1 LSRLGYPFVPPAATV
16 PLCRRGELNVTD
28 PFSTPRVHEESRPE
42 EHSETA
48 EEEQNEPAVK
58 TCPECSGRIVHDEAQ
73 AETHCQDCG
82 RVLESDQIDRGPEWR
97 AFDSR
102 EKKNKSR
109 VGAPQTQQLH
119 DRGLSTVIDWR
130 DEDAYGRSLSSRQ
143 REKMQRLRKW
153 DERFRT
159 KNDRE
164 RNLKHALGEINR
176 MASALGCPDPIRET
190 TSVLYRRA
198 LENDMIRGRSIEG
211 MATAALYAGSR
222 LENAPR
228 TLDEVAAVSR
238 VDKLEIERAYRYLA
252 DELELEMAPTHPEA
266 YIARFASQLGCPDE
280 TERRSRELTQAA
292 VEAGVH
298 SGRNPVGIAAAA
310 LYAAAK
316 LTNQDVIQP
325 ELAEIASVSEVTIRN
340 RYPEILEA
348 ADEVSSG

>member
-1 LSRLGYPFVPPAATV
+1 VTESFATPEV
-16 PLCRRGELNVTD
+16 RREG
-28 PFSTPRVHEESRPE
+28 PREERDK
-42 EHSETA
+42 TV
-48 EEEQNEPAVK
+48 EEEPDESSVE
-58 TCPECSGRIVHDEAQ
+58 TCPECSGHIVHNETQ
-73 AETHCQDCG
+73 AEIHCQDCG
-82 RVLESDQIDRGPEWR
+82 CVLESDQIDHGPEWR
-97 AFDSR
+97 AFSSR
-102 EKKNKSR
+102 ERDDRSR

-143 REKMQRLRKW
+143 RKKMRRLRKW

-164 RNLKHALGEINR
+164 RNLKQALGEIDR
-176 MASALGCPDPIRET
+176 MASALGCPDPIKET
-190 TSVLYRRA
+190 TSMLYRRA
-198 LENDMIRGRSIEG
+198 LEEDLIRGRSIEG

-238 VDKLEIERAYRYLA
+238 VDQLEIERAYRYLA
-252 DELELEMAPTHPEA
+252 VELELEMAPTNPEA

-292 VEAGVH
+292 VETGVH

-316 LTNQDVIQP
+316 LTNQDVTQP
-325 ELAEIASVSEVTIRN
+325 EIAEIANVSEVTIRN

>member
-1 LSRLGYPFVPPAATV
+1 ML
-16 PLCRRGELNVTD
+16 PLCYRRELNVTE
-28 PFSTPRVHEESRPE
+28 PFTTPRVREEGSPE
-42 EHSETA
+42 EHGETA
-48 EEEQNEPAVK
+48 EKEQNDLSAK
-58 TCPECSGRIVHDEAQ
+58 TCPECSGPIVHDEAQ
-73 AETHCQDCG
+73 AEIHCQDCG
-82 RVLESDQIDRGPEWR
+82 RVLESDQIDREPEWR

-102 EKKNKSR
+102 EKNDKSR

-143 REKMQRLRKW
+143 RKKMQRLRKW

-159 KNDRE
+159 KNSQE

-190 TSVLYRRA
+190 TSVLYRQV
-198 LENDMIRGRSIEG
+198 LEKDMLRGRSIEG
-211 MATAALYAGSR
+211 MATASLYAGSR

-238 VDKLEIERAYRYLA
+238 VDKIEIERTYRYLA
-252 DELELEMAPTHPEA
+252 DELELEMTPTDPEA
-266 YIARFASQLGCPDE
+266 YIARFASELGCPDE
-280 TERRSRELTQAA
+280 TERRSRELIQAA

-316 LTNQDVIQP
+316 LTNQDVIQDD
-325 ELAEIASVSEVTIRN
+325 LAEIANVSKVTIRN
-340 RYPEILEA
+340 RYTEILEA

>member
-1 LSRLGYPFVPPAATV
+1 MTESFITSGVR
-16 PLCRRGELNVTD
+16 
-28 PFSTPRVHEESRPE
+28 EENYPE
-42 EHSETA
+42 EDDETG
-48 EEEQNEPAVK
+48 EKKRNERSIE
-58 TCPECSGRIVHDEAQ
+58 TCPECSGHVVHNEAQ

-82 RVLESDQIDRGPEWR
+82 RVVESDQIDYGPEWR

-102 EKKNKSR
+102 ERSDKSR

-143 REKMQRLRKW
+143 RKKMHRLRKW

-159 KNDRE
+159 KSDRE
-164 RNLKHALGEINR
+164 RNLKQALGEINR
-176 MASALGCPDPIRET
+176 MVSALGCPDPIGET
-190 TSVLYRRA
+190 TSMLYRQA
-198 LENDMIRGRSIEG
+198 LEKDMIRGRSIEG

-228 TLDEVAAVSR
+228 SLDEVATVSR
-238 VDKLEIERAYRYLA
+238 VDKLEIERAYRYLTG
-252 DELELEMAPTHPEA
+252 ELELEMAPTDPEA

-280 TERRSRELTQAA
+280 TERRSRELIQAA

-298 SGRNPVGIAAAA
+298 SGKSPVGIAAAA

-316 LTNQDVIQP
+316 LTNQDVTQP
-325 ELAEIASVSEVTIRN
+325 DIAEIANVSAVTIRN

-348 ADEVSSG
+348 ADRVTDV

>member
-1 LSRLGYPFVPPAATV
+1 
-16 PLCRRGELNVTD
+16 VTD
-28 PFSTPRVHEESRPE
+28 SSTTLGVREESGPE
-42 EHSETA
+42 KDPETG
-48 EEEQNEPAVK
+48 EEKRNAPSAN

-82 RVLESDQIDRGPEWR
+82 RVIESDQLDHGPEWR

-102 EKKNKSR
+102 EKENHSR

-119 DRGLSTVIDWR
+119 DGGLSTVIDWR
-130 DEDAYGRSLSSRQ
+130 NEDAYGRSLSSRQ
-143 REKMQRLRKW
+143 RKKMRRLRKW

-159 KNDRE
+159 KNDQE
-164 RNLKHALGEINR
+164 RNLKQALGEINR
-176 MASALGCPDPIRET
+176 MSSALGCHDPIRET

-198 LENDMIRGRSIEG
+198 LDEDMLRGRSIEG

-238 VDKLEIERAYRYLA
+238 VDRLEIERAYRYLA
-252 DELELEMAPTHPEA
+252 DELGLEMTPTDPEA

-280 TERRSRELTQAA
+280 TERQSRELIRAA

-316 LTNQDVIQP
+316 LTRQDVIQDDI
-325 ELAEIASVSEVTIRN
+325 AEIANVSKVTIRN

>member
-1 LSRLGYPFVPPAATV
+1 MTKSFTTSGVR
-16 PLCRRGELNVTD
+16 
-28 PFSTPRVHEESRPE
+28 EESRPE
-42 EHSETA
+42 EHDKTG
-48 EEEQNEPAVK
+48 EEEQNEPSAK
-58 TCPECSGRIVHDEAQ
+58 TCPECSGRIVHDATQ

-82 RVLESDQIDRGPEWR
+82 RVIESDQIDRGPEWR

-102 EKKNKSR
+102 EKNDRSR

-130 DEDAYGRSLSSRQ
+130 DEDAYGQSLSSRQ
-143 REKMQRLRKW
+143 RKKMQRLRTW

-159 KNDRE
+159 KDSQE
-164 RNLKHALGEINR
+164 RNLKQALGEINR

-190 TSVLYRRA
+190 TSVLYRQA
-198 LENDMIRGRSIEG
+198 VKNDMLRGRSIEG

-252 DELELEMAPTHPEA
+252 DELELEMAPTDPEA
-266 YIARFASQLGCPDE
+266 YIARFASELGCPDE
-280 TERRSRELTQAA
+280 TERRSRKLIQAA
-292 VEAGVH
+292 VKAGVH
-298 SGRNPVGIAAAA
+298 SGRNPVGIAASA

-316 LTNQDVIQP
+316 LTNQDVIQDD
-325 ELAEIASVSEVTIRN
+325 LSKIANVSKVTIRN
-340 RYPEILEA
+340 RYTEILEA

>member
-1 LSRLGYPFVPPAATV
+1 LGYPLVQPAA
-16 PLCRRGELNVTD
+16 PLLHSYPGELNVTKS
-28 PFSTPRVHEESRPE
+28 FTTQGVREESRSE
-42 EHSETA
+42 EHDKMS
-48 EEEQNEPAVK
+48 EEEQNEPSAK
-58 TCPECSGRIVHDEAQ
+58 TCPECSGRIVHNEAQ

-102 EKKNKSR
+102 EKNDKSR
-109 VGAPQTQQLH
+109 VGAPRTQQLH
-119 DRGLSTVIDWR
+119 DGGLSTVIDWQ
-130 DEDAYGRSLSSRQ
+130 DKDAHGRSISSRQ
-143 REKMQRLRKW
+143 RKKMRRLRKW
-153 DERFRT
+153 DERYRT
-159 KNDRE
+159 KNSQE
-164 RNLKHALGEINR
+164 RNLKYALGEINR

-190 TSVLYRRA
+190 TSVLYRQV
-198 LENDMIRGRSIEG
+198 LEKDMLRGRSIEG

-238 VDKLEIERAYRYLA
+238 VDKLEIERTYRYLA
-252 DELELEMAPTHPEA
+252 DELELEMAPTDPEA

-292 VEAGVH
+292 VKAGVH
-298 SGRNPVGIAAAA
+298 NGRNPVGIAAAA

-325 ELAEIASVSEVTIRN
+325 EIAEIADVSEVTIRN

-348 ADEVSSG
+348 ADGVSSG

>member
-1 LSRLGYPFVPPAATV
+1 MPLPLSFQGQ
-16 PLCRRGELNVTD
+16 LNMTESFTTSGV
-28 PFSTPRVHEESRPE
+28 REESRSE
-42 EHSETA
+42 EHDKTG
-48 EEEQNEPAVK
+48 EEGRDELSAK

-97 AFDSR
+97 AFDSC
-102 EKKNKSR
+102 EKNDKSR

-143 REKMQRLRKW
+143 RKKMRRLRKW

-164 RNLKHALGEINR
+164 RNLKQALGEINR

-190 TSVLYRRA
+190 TSVLYRQA
-198 LENDMIRGRSIEG
+198 LEKDILQGRSIEG

-222 LENAPR
+222 LENIPR

-238 VDKLEIERAYRYLA
+238 VDKIEIERTYRYLA
-252 DELELEMAPTHPEA
+252 DELDLEMAPPDPEA
-266 YIARFASQLGCPDE
+266 YIGRFASRLGCPDE
-280 TERRSRELTQAA
+280 TERRSRELIRSA
-292 VEAGVH
+292 VEEGVH
-298 SGRNPVGIAAAA
+298 NGRNPIGIAAAA

-316 LTNQDVIQP
+316 RTNREVTQDD
-325 ELAEIASVSEVTIRN
+325 LAEIANMSKPTISK

-348 ADEVSSG
+348 ADEVSTG

>member
-1 LSRLGYPFVPPAATV
+1 VTESSATPEV
-16 PLCRRGELNVTD
+16 RREG
-28 PFSTPRVHEESRPE
+28 PREERDK
-42 EHSETA
+42 TV
-48 EEEQNEPAVK
+48 EEEPDESSVK
-58 TCPECSGRIVHDEAQ
+58 TCPECSGRIVHNETQ
-73 AETHCQDCG
+73 AEIHCQDCG
-82 RVLESDQIDRGPEWR
+82 CVLESDQIDHGPEWR
-97 AFDSR
+97 AFSSR
-102 EKKNKSR
+102 ERDDRSR

-143 REKMQRLRKW
+143 RKKMRRLRKW
-153 DERFRT
+153 DERFRI

-164 RNLKHALGEINR
+164 RNLKQALGEINR
-176 MASALGCPDPIRET
+176 MASALGCPDPIKET

-198 LENDMIRGRSIEG
+198 LEEDLIRGRSIEG

-238 VDKLEIERAYRYLA
+238 VDQLEIERAYRYLA
-252 DELELEMAPTHPEA
+252 VELELEMAPTNPEA

-325 ELAEIASVSEVTIRN
+325 EIAEIANVSEVTIRN

-348 ADEVSSG
+348 ADEVSSV